1 MHEYLKVISFDPL
14 ADPYFVGER
23 GGSCEDGSMIMDRN
37 ECKNACDM
45 LEMITGTL
53 KNNKA
58 CYRAGNGKC
67 RQDGRFNG
75 PNTKISLICKSIIN
89 GTIYFKNLY
98 HPLGK
103 KSTIKTI

>member
-1 MHEYLKVISFDPL
+1 
-14 ADPYFVGER
+14 
-23 GGSCEDGSMIMDRN
+23 MIMDRN

-45 LEMITGTL
+45 LEIITGTL
-53 KNNKA
+53 KNNNKA

-89 GTIYFKNLY
+89 GIIYFKNLY

>member
-1 MHEYLKVISFDPL
+1 
-14 ADPYFVGER
+14 
-23 GGSCEDGSMIMDRN
+23 MIMDRN

-53 KNNKA
+53 KNNKV

-75 PNTKISLICKSIIN
+75 PNTKISLICKSN
-89 GTIYFKNLY
+89 GNGNYLFQKFIPHLK
-98 HPLGK
+98 
-103 KSTIKTI
+103 